1 MKKSFIVLV
10 ILFLGLNN
18 GLAQTKFSAEQL
30 KNDLDFLF
38 NKMEYIHPNLYA
50 YTSKNEIGRELS
62 LIKTEFKDSLNSI
75 DFWLMVCPIVNSLHH
90 GHTSITPQN
99 TDMNQYMIKLQET
112 GFKYIPFSIIILD
125 SSIYIRDIYTNSKE
139 IQPGNRIISINGI
152 TSSEIL
158 SKLVKYESGERKE
171 YRLHYAEK
179 KFIWNFPLHY
189 PSAIY
194 EIKYKDKGLDKT
206 VLLNGIGEQETEKYF
221 VKAFPEADNNYRN
234 YKFRLADKNTACI
247 EYNACV
253 DYDNFKLFLDSSF
266 TKIKQDKISNL
277 IIDVR
282 KNGGGDASLNS
293 LLVTY
298 LTDKPF
304 YEYSKHVEKLTSEI
318 RATNEYYSQFKKDT
332 IIERNTY
339 VKNKIKNPLLFNG
352 NIYVLTSIETFSSG
366 TQLAALIKDYK
377 LGKTIGQE
385 TGGIPTCYGDHFDFM
400 LPNTKTNCRVSYKW
414 SLRPSGVE
422 DNRGVIPD
430 IILNPSLIDILLD
443 KDKEMDYA
451 LNYIKNHTR

>member
-1 MKKSFIVLV
+1 MKKSFTVIL
-10 ILFLGLNN
+10 ILFLSISNSF
-18 GLAQTKFSAEQL
+18 AQTKFSAEQL

-75 DFWLMVCPIVNSLHH
+75 DFWLMACPIVNSLHH

-99 TDMNQYMIKLQET
+99 SEMNQYMIKLQET

-139 IQPGNRIISINGI
+139 IQPGNRVISINGI
-152 TSSEIL
+152 KSTEIL

-189 PSAIY
+189 PSPKY
-194 EIKYKDKGLDKT
+194 EIKYIDNGIVKT
-206 VLLNGIGEQETEKYF
+206 VLLNGINEQETEKYF
-221 VKAFPEADNNYRN
+221 AKAFPEADNNYSN
-234 YKFRLADKNTACI
+234 YKFRLADKNTVCV

-253 DYDNFKLFLDSSF
+253 DYDNFKIFLDSSF
-266 TKIKQDKISNL
+266 TKMKQDKISNL
-277 IIDVR
+277 IIDIR

-298 LTDKPF
+298 LTDRPF
-304 YEYSKHVEKLTSEI
+304 YEYSKHIEKLTSDI
-318 RATNEYYSQFKKDT
+318 RTTIEYYSQFKKDT

-339 VKNKIKNPLLFNG
+339 VENEIKNPLLFNG
-352 NIYVLTSIETFSSG
+352 KVYVLTSIETFSSG
-366 TQLAALIKDYK
+366 TQLAALIKDYR
-377 LGKTIGQE
+377 LGKIIGQE
-385 TGGIPTCYGDHFDFM
+385 TGGIPTCFGDHFDFV
-400 LPNTKTNCRVSYKW
+400 LPNTKTNVRVSYKW
-414 SLRPSGVE
+414 SLRPSGVD

-430 IILNPSLIDILLD
+430 IILNPSLMDILTD
-443 KDKEMDYA
+443 KDKEMNYT

>member
-10 ILFLGLNN
+10 ILFLGLSNS
-18 GLAQTKFSAEQL
+18 LAQTKFSAEQL
-30 KNDLDFLF
+30 KNDLDFLL

-75 DFWLMVCPIVNSLHH
+75 DFWLMVCPIVNNLHH

-99 TDMNQYMIKLQET
+99 TEMNQYMIKLQET
-112 GFKYIPFSIIILD
+112 GFKYFPFSIIILD

-139 IQPGNRIISINGI
+139 IQPGNKVISINGI
-152 TSSEIL
+152 KSSEIL
-158 SKLVKYESGERKE
+158 SKLIKYESGERKE

-189 PSAIY
+189 PSPTY
-194 EIKYKDKGLDKT
+194 EIKYRDKSIEKT
-206 VLLNGIGEQETEKYF
+206 VLLNGISEQETEKYF

-234 YKFRLADKNTACI
+234 YKFTLADKNTACI

-277 IIDVR
+277 IIDIR

-304 YEYSKHVEKLTSEI
+304 YEYNKHVEKLTSEI

-352 NIYVLTSIETFSSG
+352 IVYVLTSIETFSSG

-377 LGKTIGQE
+377 LGKIIGQE
-385 TGGIPTCYGDHFDFM
+385 TGGIPTCFSDHFDFV
-400 LPNTKTNCRVSYKW
+400 LPNTKTNVRVSYKW
-414 SLRPSGVE
+414 SVRPSGVN

-430 IILNPSLIDILLD
+430 IILNPSLIDILLN
-443 KDKEMDYA
+443 KDKEMNYT

>member
-1 MKKSFIVLV
+1 MKKSFTVLL
-10 ILFLGLNN
+10 IPFLSLINSFG
-18 GLAQTKFSAEQL
+18 QTKFSADQL

-38 NKMEYIHPNLYA
+38 DKMEYIHPNLYA
-50 YTSKNEIGRELS
+50 YISKTEIGRELS

-75 DFWLMVCPIVNSLHH
+75 DFWLMVCPIVNNLHH

-99 TDMNQYMIKLQET
+99 TEMNQYMIKLQET

-125 SSIYIRDIYTNSKE
+125 SSIYICDIYTISKE
-139 IQPGNRIISINGI
+139 IQPGNRVISINGI
-152 TSSEIL
+152 KSSKIL
-158 SKLVKYESGERKE
+158 SKLIKYESGERKE

-179 KFIWNFPLHY
+179 KFIWNFPLHF
-189 PSAIY
+189 PSPTY
-194 EIKYKDKGLDKT
+194 EIKYIDNGIVKT
-206 VLLNGIGEQETEKYF
+206 VLLNGISEQETEKYF
-221 VKAFPEADNNYRN
+221 AKAFPEADNNYRN
-234 YKFRLADKNTACI
+234 YKFRLANKNTAYI

-277 IIDVR
+277 IIDIR

-298 LTDKPF
+298 LTDRPF
-304 YEYSKHVEKLTSEI
+304 CEYSKHVEKLTSDI
-318 RATNEYYSQFKKDT
+318 RTTNEYYSQFKNDT

-339 VKNKIKNPLLFNG
+339 VKNEIKNPLLFNG
-352 NIYVLTSIETFSSG
+352 NVYVLTSIETFSSG

-385 TGGIPTCYGDHFDFM
+385 TGGIPTCFGDHFDFVF
-400 LPNTKTNCRVSYKW
+400 PNTKTNVRVSYKW
-414 SLRPSGVE
+414 SLRPSGVD

-430 IILNPSLIDILLD
+430 IILNPSLMDILLD
-443 KDKEMDYA
+443 KDKEMNYV
-451 LNYIKNHTR
+451 LNYIENHTR